1 MVRHDGLFW
10 RRFANL
16 GCVHAP
22 EWFKTYSPP
31 WFGTAIFALVGRNRA
46 GATENMHRIL
56 GTDSSLRAHLAALRM
71 FQEFSRCFSETL
83 ENYGPQPPPVRID
96 QPKDDV
102 LATSLRDGLGA
113 ILVTAHFGNWD
124 IAAKALSQYGR
135 TVNAVMGREA
145 NATSR
150 DFLRAA
156 REHSGL
162 RVIYSDSSAFSA
174 FNMLHA
180 LRRNEVVAIQLDRNG
195 TTEATRL
202 VPFFGA
208 PAPFALGPFAL
219 ARLAQ
224 APIIPVFVRA
234 SAAATTPSG
243 SAAASASRATLA
255 TTGSRPSCAEW
266 SGSSSRWCASFPRNG
281 SSSHRSG
288 RSSRP
293 SRRSSARPTKKFSTS
308 ASAHSAYS
316 LPETR
321 DPTRDAARLARAQ
334 R

>member
-224 APIIPVFVRA
+224 APIIPVFVPRLGRRHYA
-234 SAAATTPSG
+234 IRLGSCFRVPRHARDDGIEAVMRGVVGEFEQMVREFPSQWFQFAPFWPELAAEPAVE
-243 SAAASASRATLA
+243 R
-255 TTGSRPSCAEW
+255 
-266 SGSSSRWCASFPRNG
+266 
-281 SSSHRSG
+281 
-288 RSSRP
+288 
-293 SRRSSARPTKKFSTS
+293 
-308 ASAHSAYS
+308 
-316 LPETR
+316 ETDEEVLDVR
-321 DPTRDAARLARAQ
+321 VGA
-334 R
+334 